1 MNWSILINYRD
12 ISESSLEEIDIW
24 DDWRYELSI
33 VDIMKFLEDFYDIF
47 IKDVYSIHF
56 LSKKRVLNITVCI
69 EDGNGLKTYLGNDG
83 ECLYMVSIYED
94 IKDVVNLQKISNILD
109 KKVIIRDLKLS
120 RLV

>member
-69 EDGNGLKTYLGNDG
+69 EDGNGLK
-83 ECLYMVSIYED
+83 
-94 IKDVVNLQKISNILD
+94 K
-109 KKVIIRDLKLS
+109 
-120 RLV
+120 